1 MSKEVKHKERM
12 ITLCFR
18 ADPPLIDLFYQ
29 ECKMDKLTRSDGFRR
44 IFYDYMLNKYFKEQ
58 NDESS
63 ND

>member
-1 MSKEVKHKERM
+1 MSQKKVPKEKI

-29 ECKMDKLTRSDGFRR
+29 ECKMEKLTRSDGFRR